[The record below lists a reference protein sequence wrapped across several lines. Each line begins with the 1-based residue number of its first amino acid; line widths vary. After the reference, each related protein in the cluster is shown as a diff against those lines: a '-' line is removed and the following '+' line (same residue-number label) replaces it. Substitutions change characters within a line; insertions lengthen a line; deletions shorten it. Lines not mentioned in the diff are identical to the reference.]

1 MDLRQ
6 KKTMKAIREAFLE
19 IHAKKPI
26 EKITIKELT
35 ELAQISKATFYLHYR
50 DIYDLE
56 ECLQKESIAKICQSI
71 EHPEWVITDSAEFAR
86 ELFRAF
92 RAHDA
97 LRNVLFSG
105 NRAAMIPDYVEKELQ
120 KHIFAKY
127 PELQKDIKFRALL
140 TFEVYGGFYTYRLH
154 AESFG
159 EDEIVAE
166 ISEISDALS
175 RAERYHYFA
184 VQDRSD
190 YNCKNV

>member
-6 KKTMKAIREAFLE
+6 KKTLKAIREAFLQ
-19 IHAKKPI
+19 IHAKKPV
-26 EKITIKELT
+26 EKITVKELA
-35 ELAQISKATFYLHYR
+35 ELAKISKATFYLHYR

-56 ECLQKESIAKICQSI
+56 ESLQKESIAKICQSI
-71 EHPEWVITDSAEFAR
+71 EHPEWAITDSAGFAK

-92 RAHDA
+92 QAHNA

-105 NRAAMIPDYVEKELQ
+105 SRAAMIPYYVEKELQ
-120 KHIFAKY
+120 KHIYEKY
-127 PELQKDIKFRALL
+127 PELQKDIKFHSLL
-140 TFEVYGGFYTYRLH
+140 TFEVYGGFYTYRVN

-166 ISEISDALS
+166 ISEISDVLS

-184 VQDRSD
+184 VQDCCD
-190 YNCKNV
+190 CNCKDV